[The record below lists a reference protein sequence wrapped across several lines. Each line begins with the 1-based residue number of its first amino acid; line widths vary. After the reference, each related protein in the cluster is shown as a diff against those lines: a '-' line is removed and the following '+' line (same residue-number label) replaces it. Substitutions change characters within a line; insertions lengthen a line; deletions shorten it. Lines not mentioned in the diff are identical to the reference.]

1 MDPEISSSFLREK
14 KYVRMCYIMK
24 LKTSGIALWT
34 EAAMVLKGRERW
46 RGVGKNVLEALYD
59 RQRHSATITQVKLYI
74 MAL

>member
-1 MDPEISSSFLREK
+1 
-14 KYVRMCYIMK
+14 MK